1 MIIVCVYRLF
11 AIFSRRLQKIVLFS
25 HLQNFRVFFYFEN
38 LLLKEEEAK
47 EEDSDNENMEDD
59 EEFDKETL
67 EKVGTFVKKST
78 CYVPHATISLK
89 FNRFL

>member
-11 AIFSRRLQKIVLFS
+11 AIFSRRGQKIVLFS
-25 HLQNFRVFFYFEN
+25 HLQNFRVFYFKN
-38 LLLKEEEAK
+38 LLIKEEEK
-47 EEDSDNENMEDD
+47 EEDSDNENMEED

-78 CYVPHATISLK
+78 CYVPRATISLK
-89 FNRFL
+89 FNWLL

>member
-11 AIFSRRLQKIVLFS
+11 AIFSRRGQKIVLFS

-38 LLLKEEEAK
+38 LLIKEEEK
-47 EEDSDNENMEDD
+47 EEDSDNENMEED

-78 CYVPHATISLK
+78 CYVPHATISQVQ
-89 FNRFL
+89 